1 MVMGMSRD
9 GTGSGGEFYLICA
22 FGHYDV
28 AFLQAFQNFSAE
40 AVAFTDLHL
49 LFTVFFLADFQVY
62 EIDALLFG
70 Q

>member
-1 MVMGMSRD
+1 MSWD

-40 AVAFTDLHL
+40 AVAFTDLHF

-62 EIDALLFG
+62 EIDTLLFG